1 MSHSQTYK
9 QAKTRPDFTCICM
22 DPGWVKTALG
32 GEGAMLETMESAA
45 GILKVIGGLTPAD
58 SGKFWR
64 YNGTHHPW

>member
-9 QAKTRPDFTCICM
+9 QAKARPDFTCICM

-32 GEGAMLETMESAA
+32 GEGAMLETTESAA

-58 SGKFWR
+58 SGTFWR

>member
-1 MSHSQTYK
+1 MAQTYK

-32 GEGAMLETMESAA
+32 GEGAVLETTESAA
-45 GILKVIGGLTPAD
+45 GILTVIGGLTPAD

-64 YNGTHHPW
+64 YNGTDHPW